1 MLGLGNSLTSVAVS
15 SDWTVTN
22 LSDLAHWF
30 KYNEDSYGDETLTTS
45 SGKVLKNDGDLNFD
59 TNNGRMD
66 LSETWN
72 PGTFSVYIV
81 MKITVATVSNEE
93 IMQSDSSNFMR
104 LNNSTQARI
113 RIGDTTNNNMNLPGD
128 EITQNTWFV
137 FGVEWDGSTIRLYQ
151 DTDYANPTTSSDSDT
166 FAGLSKIG
174 LRGNPFDGHIR
185 EVVLVDDVLSSSDR
199 NNLMTHLISI
209 RDI

>member
-1 MLGLGNSLTSVAVS
+1 
-15 SDWTVTN
+15 
-22 LSDLAHWF
+22 
-30 KYNEDSYGDETLTTS
+30 
-45 SGKVLKNDGDLNFD
+45 
-59 TNNGRMD
+59 
-66 LSETWN
+66 
-72 PGTFSVYIV
+72 
-81 MKITVATVSNEE
+81 
-93 IMQSDSSNFMR
+93 
-104 LNNSTQARI
+104 
-113 RIGDTTNNNMNLPGD
+113 MNLPGD